1 MAGAPCSPQS
11 RKEIEIAGQAGNDE
25 KLNVIPDLIGDLNK
39 KNMKGIFI
47 AYDQAYNM
55 DIADALQALGVR
67 GFTMWQDIAGRGSQ
81 TGEPHL
87 GSHAWPTMNNAM
99 LTFVDDDKVDDILAK
114 IRAMDEETPDLG
126 LRAFVWNVEKH
137 Y

>member
-1 MAGAPCSPQS
+1 M
-11 RKEIEIAGQAGNDE
+11 I
-25 KLNVIPDLIGDLNK
+25 L

-55 DIADALQALGVR
+55 EIADAIEKLGCR
-67 GFTMWQDIAGRGSQ
+67 GFTMWQDIAGRGGF

-99 LTFVDDDKVDDILAK
+99 LTFVSDDKVDPILAQLK
-114 IRAMDEETPDLG
+114 EMDEETPDLG
-126 LRAFVWNVEKH
+126 IRAFVWNVEKS

>member
-1 MAGAPCSPQS
+1 M
-11 RKEIEIAGQAGNDE
+11 E
-25 KLNVIPDLIGDLNK
+25 V
-39 KNMKGIFI
+39 
-47 AYDQAYNM
+47 
-55 DIADALQALGVR
+55 ADALAALGVR
-67 GFTMWQDIAGRGSQ
+67 GFTMWQDIAGRGSE

-87 GSHAWPTMNNAM
+87 GSHAWPTMNNAI
-99 LTFVDDDKVDDILAK
+99 LTFVEDDKVDDVLGK